1 MTIEEYG
8 QPYWFDE
15 PVPEL
20 GMVRT
25 EHCYGEDSQFL
36 TMMKLRILRS
46 VVPSIATQRDL
57 RGMGPSVMQLT
68 YLPASGM
75 RHRDL
80 IPNKDIMLFQF
91 SKRATERFPEL
102 ADLPFRKF
110 NQMDLSQPKGTP

>member
-1 MTIEEYG
+1 MTSEEYG

-20 GMVRT
+20 GMVGAGFD
-25 EHCYGEDSQFL
+25 CGQYSQFS
-36 TMMKLRILRS
+36 TMLKLRILRS
-46 VVPSIATQRDL
+46 VVPSSDTQRDL
-57 RGMGPSVMQLT
+57 RAMGPSVMQLT
-68 YLPASGM
+68 YLPAKDM

-110 NQMDLSQPKGTP
+110 SPMDLYQAKGTP